1 MGRWQVHEA
10 LGVATR
16 GSGGGKGE
24 FGRFVHG
31 VAGDASRGAGPGH
44 INSAPR
50 FPVSFIRLERLRRGH
65 AELGL
70 PGLDYW

>member
-10 LGVATR
+10 LGVSTR

-31 VAGDASRGAGPGH
+31 VAGDASRGAGPGR
-44 INSAPR
+44 IN
-50 FPVSFIRLERLRRGH
+50 
-65 AELGL
+65 
-70 PGLDYW
+70 